1 LNRIGQWRLFFDYP
15 AKSFEHADWRAG
27 NYEPQE
33 TAYACLI
40 HLRTFVFMKE
50 LMQIGKPALFSF
62 NECLWFLDRGYDDCL
77 FRISGDAVIKLI
89 RLEEQPVLFRISDA
103 GNTLAVHLLKG
114 EVKDTQLPLLRS
126 YIMEWF
132 DMHKDLTPFYNLLQ
146 KDKKLQ
152 YMQKDFEGLRLISIA
167 DLFEALC
174 WSIIGQQINLTFA
187 YRLKRR
193 LVEAYG
199 TAISYED
206 HIYHL
211 FPSPAT
217 LAALT
222 AEDLKPMQFSQS
234 KARYLIG
241 IAQAFAEN
249 RLNLE
254 MLQALPDFLSKQQA
268 LTAHKG
274 IGIWTAN
281 YVLMK
286 TLRVPGA
293 IPFGD
298 VGLLKALESH
308 NIIKDRK
315 DTEKIER
322 FFKKFR
328 GWETYLVFYLW
339 RSLAAPSFQDK

>member
-1 LNRIGQWRLFFDYP
+1 
-15 AKSFEHADWRAG
+15 
-27 NYEPQE
+27 
-33 TAYACLI
+33 
-40 HLRTFVFMKE
+40 MKE
-50 LMQIGKPALFSF
+50 LMKIEKPALFSF

-77 FRISGDAVIKLI
+77 FRIKDGAVIKLI
-89 RLEEQPVLFRISDA
+89 RLEEQAVLFRISDA
-103 GNTLAVHLLKG
+103 GDSLAVHLLHG
-114 EVKDTQLPLLRS
+114 VVKDPQLPLLRS

-132 DMHKDLTPFYNLLQ
+132 DMHKDLTPFYDLLR
-146 KDKKLQ
+146 KDRKLQ
-152 YMQKDFEGLRLISIA
+152 YMQKEFEGLRLISIA

-174 WSIIGQQINLTFA
+174 WSIIGQQINLSFA
-187 YRLKRR
+187 YKLKRR
-193 LVEAYG
+193 IVEAYG
-199 TAISYED
+199 TAITFED
-206 HIYHL
+206 HTYHL

-217 LAALT
+217 IAALT
-222 AEDLKPMQFSQS
+222 VEELKPMQFSQS
-234 KARYLIG
+234 KAKYLIG

-254 MLQALPDFLSKQQA
+254 MLLALPDFLSKQQA

-286 TLRVPGA
+286 TLRVPDA

-308 NIIKDRK
+308 NIIKERK
-315 DTEKIER
+315 EAEKIER

-328 GWETYLVFYLW
+328 GWETYLVFYFW